1 MKYER
6 IAVDLAKK
14 VFQVCGVNEHVKP
27 QFNKKLKRKAFFE
40 FMTHQAPT
48 TVVMEACYSSN
59 FWGRILLDMGHT
71 VLLIPAQHVTPFVRG
86 NKNDRNDALAIAE
99 ASKRPHIRFVPVKTE
114 YQQEISS
121 LHRIRE
127 RLLKQKIAVS
137 NQARGILSEFG
148 VTFNTGKAAFICGMS
163 ALVEDE
169 KYSLRLRTM
178 MAELLNEYNQL
189 DKRLDSIKVHLTAF
203 VQNNPY
209 GAILLSIPGIGFI
222 VASALIASID
232 KGQMFK
238 SPREFAVWLGITPQ
252 QYASGNSNRMGGITK
267 RGDRY
272 LRKLLIHGARA
283 VLSHHKNKTD
293 QISLWAGRLL
303 ERKCYNKVVVALAH
317 RIARLVW
324 ILLQRKTL
332 YVPQMVTETTG
343 E

>member
-1 MKYER
+1 MKHER

-14 VFQVCGVNEHVKP
+14 VFQVCGVNEHTQP
-27 QFNKKLKRKAFFE
+27 QFNKRLTRKAFIE
-40 FMTHQAPT
+40 FMAQQTST
-48 TVVMEACYSSN
+48 IVVMEACYSSN
-59 FWGRILLDMGHT
+59 FWGRILQDMGHT

-99 ASKRPHIRFVPVKTE
+99 ASKRPHIRFVPIKTE

-127 RLLKQKIAVS
+127 RLLKQKTAAS
-137 NQARGILSEFG
+137 NQARGVLSEFG
-148 VTFNTGKAAFICGMS
+148 VTFETGKAAFICGMT
-163 ALVEDE
+163 ALIKDE
-169 KYSLRLRTM
+169 KYSLLLRTM
-178 MAELLNEYNQL
+178 MAELLHEYNQL
-189 DKRLDSIKVHLTAF
+189 VKRIDSIDSHLTAF

-222 VASALIASID
+222 VASALIAAID

-238 SPREFAVWLGITPQ
+238 NPREFAVWLGITPQ
-252 QYASGNSNRMGGITK
+252 QYASGNSSYMGGITK

-272 LRKLLIHGARA
+272 LRKQLIHGARA
-283 VLSHHKNKTD
+283 ALNHHKNKTD

-303 ERKCYNKVVVALAH
+303 ERKCYNKVVVAMVH

-332 YVPQMVTETTG
+332 YTPQMLTENTG
-343 E
+343 K